1 MAKTIRYE
9 GVLELSEY
17 HGPLTSS
24 SAYVRLRNAEVSF
37 VMEVPPGTRFTSE
50 QRFRVLVDELEGEA
64 SVSAPPARREQS
76 SEIEKVY
83 AAAAAVLRA
92 NDAIEAMQKAVAR
105 ELGGVEGVLS
115 RPPELRMVAA
125 MLKHAGELETAISAL
140 REALPPELRTTPVS
154 QGDA

>member
-50 QRFRVLVDELEGEA
+50 QRFRVLVEELEGEA
-64 SVSAPPARREQS
+64 SAPPARREQS

-92 NDAIEAMQKAVAR
+92 NDAIEAMQKSVAR
-105 ELGGVEGVLS
+105 EPGGIEGMLS
-115 RPPELRMVAA
+115 RPPEVRMVAD